1 VSQTNYTIQDSTNG
15 LVIRVAREVPSLHR
29 SFVAL
34 LIGAIICAAGE
45 ELCKSLWWLAV
56 SPVVFTAVFLSLKT
70 AKADLTISRLEF
82 VARGNLGARA
92 RAPRVLMAADVR
104 GLEFR
109 DQSLL
114 QGTNGGLYAITDGS
128 SKLILP
134 YLDWE
139 QTQDVVAAIKKKLPG
154 LSQNW
159 R

>member
-1 VSQTNYTIQDSTNG
+1 
-15 LVIRVAREVPSLHR
+15 
-29 SFVAL
+29 
-34 LIGAIICAAGE
+34 
-45 ELCKSLWWLAV
+45 
-56 SPVVFTAVFLSLKT
+56 
-70 AKADLTISRLEF
+70 
-82 VARGNLGARA
+82 
-92 RAPRVLMAADVR
+92 MAADVR